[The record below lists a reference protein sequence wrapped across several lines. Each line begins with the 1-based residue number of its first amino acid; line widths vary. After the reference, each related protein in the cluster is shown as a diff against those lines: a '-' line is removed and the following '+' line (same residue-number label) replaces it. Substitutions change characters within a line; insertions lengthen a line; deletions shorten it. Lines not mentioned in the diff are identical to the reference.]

1 MVYAFIID
9 LFLRKCLFNVVQL
22 IDVRIWW
29 NNLVQ
34 VILGFFLRWFNITNF
49 TYSLLQVFPY
59 GSVPLKTYL
68 PDGDIDLTALSC
80 QNIEDGLVSDVHAV
94 LRGEEN
100 NDAAEYEVKDVRF
113 IDAEVLSTFFLD
125 TLSVM
130 EYSLIWETFFA
141 KVN

>member
-1 MVYAFIID
+1 M
-9 LFLRKCLFNVVQL
+9 
-22 IDVRIWW
+22 
-29 NNLVQ
+29 Q
-34 VILGFFLRWFNITNF
+34 VILGFFVRWFNITNF

-113 IDAEVLSTFFLD
+113 IDAEVLSTFLD

-130 EYSLIWETFFA
+130 EYSLI
-141 KVN
+141 